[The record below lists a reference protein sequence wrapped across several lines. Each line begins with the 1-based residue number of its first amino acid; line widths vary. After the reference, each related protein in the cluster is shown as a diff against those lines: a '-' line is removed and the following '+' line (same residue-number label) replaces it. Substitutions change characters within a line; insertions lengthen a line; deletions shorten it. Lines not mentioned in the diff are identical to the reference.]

1 MVELHGWALLRENF
15 TADNE
20 DTQIEQ
26 IVSRIAQDVE
36 DTKIESNLLRI
47 EYSNAEATLTA
58 TRFTNHLSD
67 DITRIIDLFKR
78 VASIA
83 PGSYGL
89 LYLHNDEDTTGL
101 SNAFQVYVLSK
112 GTVTLQQDPFLS
124 PFFPTVEEAED

>member
-20 DTQIEQ
+20 DTHIEQ
-26 IVSRIAQDVE
+26 IISRIAQKIE
-36 DTKIESNLLRI
+36 DTRIESNLLRI
-47 EYSNAEATLTA
+47 DYSNGEATVTV

-67 DITRIIDLFKR
+67 DIKRIIDLFKQI
-78 VASIA
+78 AIIA